1 MKIAKLLV
9 LSALLLVCSIVKAEV
24 PDGVW
29 TIAEPTGLEFTEM
42 PTDGGDTHVYLYNPA
57 AKMFFASGND
67 WNTRA
72 SIAAF
77 GYEVW
82 FVASTEADAPEGS
95 LEFWDDCQHPD
106 RVLGF
111 KNMFTDDGGSTWVDH
126 AEQANYSWAWTKSAD
141 GYRIQNV
148 ALIADVPDYDG
159 KWIGWKGDY
168 SDTRLYMLAEGEG
181 AIDWK
186 VVTYDSYQ
194 AFIASEAYEAYK
206 NSVDC
211 YSVALTLKTTLEK
224 AEALGANIA
233 DYLAVYKN
241 TASTAAELKAANDAM
256 QAIIDARKALKATLD
271 DAKAAGFTET
281 ADADAVFANGDA
293 TADQLNKANEAVKE
307 AMVEWGK
314 GHASVEHPADMS
326 AKINNPNFDNHS
338 AAGWSGTSPG
348 WGNSPQEQACVAETW
363 NATFDMYQDIEGLP
377 AGVYALG
384 AQTMWRCHWTDIQ
397 SGITPAAKLYTVIG
411 EKESSVPFNYAHA
424 PLVTEAPDGSNTSWG
439 VNGSYTSETDEET
452 GITYY
457 IPNDPSGFRIFA
469 EQGYYDTKLLFGV
482 SDGNVV
488 RIGVKNPSMAGT
500 WDNWSCYDTFT
511 LTYYGAGSDA
521 AELYLAETIKNYSE
535 MTIEEG
541 TIFTES
547 YLTAYNEALKE
558 EISVNSFEEVATA
571 LGGIEAAKQ
580 AIENNIKLWKEW
592 QEAVDNARSGY
603 VLNDKYQGLAAMDDL
618 ADYCD
623 DMNTEPILDDRAFT
637 NEELQEEIDK
647 IAAMVEAVKEE
658 SLNADHEDGDDMTQF
673 IVNPGFEEGIERAT
687 DPNGTSGDYG
697 KATGWHA
704 DKYANGNFTP
714 GPLGSDM
721 NHCFEAWHCHNF
733 DLWQEIEN
741 LPRGMYE
748 LNVQGYVRCEVSGY
762 NRGDDI
768 LPDYPS
774 PIVLYMNSATSEF
787 PSVYSEQF
795 PEDVEKVKVED
806 WSWDDEVNGV
816 TYPNSMGA
824 AGQCFALG
832 MYKVQAFG
840 LIAKKGDK
848 FRIGVKMDADQDWW
862 TIFDNFKLTY
872 RKPTAEIVQPILEK
886 ELEKLDL
893 SQAMGSEVFD
903 NVATTRKLAE
913 DAIASGDG
921 EQMFDALVQVYDA
934 SDAIRAS
941 VNKFKELESSLDAMA
956 GKMAEA
962 QVADIKSEAQALYD
976 QISTGI
982 ADHTIATADI
992 DGLKNDIAKMI
1003 NRLGLPEGMENAS
1016 DDNPVECTSVI
1027 INPSYIDGNDNGWTG
1042 GAAIDG
1048 NAMDAEKFNTNFN
1061 YYQVLQGLPAG
1072 TYQVMVQGYYRAGSA
1087 TADYEAWVADPTAD
1101 NNAFLYA
1108 AGINNDTCSV
1118 SMERLANEAVLLGEG
1133 EEPADGFVW
1142 ASQDN
1147 MLAVPNSMTTA
1158 GEMFL
1163 TFNDVTGNNYYDNNV
1178 VTVKVGDDGVL
1189 TIGLKKN
1196 VLLQDDWTIWTNWR
1210 LFYRGTNSSLEP
1222 DDDPSG
1228 IKAVNGNL
1236 PVKVEFFNL
1245 NGARISKPMKG
1256 VAIMKQQMSDG
1267 SIKVSKVLVK

>member
-1 MKIAKLLV
+1 MKVTKLLV
-9 LSALLLVCSIVKAEV
+9 LSALLLVCSYVRASV
-24 PDGVW
+24 PDNVRQKP
-29 TIAEPTGLEFTEM
+29 TIAKTQGFEVSET
-42 PTDGGDTHVYLYNPA
+42 TDTYFYLYNVN
-57 AKMFFASGND
+57 AKAFFTEGNAWGTQASVG
-67 WNTRA
+67 
-72 SIAAF
+72 SSGLKVAF
-77 GYEVW
+77 
-82 FVASTEADAPEGS
+82 TE
-95 LEFWDDCQHPD
+95 
-106 RVLGF
+106 
-111 KNMFTDDGGSTWVDH
+111 DGGAYLFNDYTNAKGAWMYCFFDSPTAMYVDH
-126 AEQANYSWAWTKSAD
+126 GSQANYHWGVEKGDGTFRLYAASAEGGNPGWDDGATPAYQEGMYVGLDASGTSTALSPYLSVADDHYIDWAF
-141 GYRIQNV
+141 V
-148 ALIADVPDYDG
+148 AEADYDV
-159 KWIGWKGDY
+159 Y
-168 SDTRLYMLAEGEG
+168 NAANQL
-181 AIDWK
+181 
-186 VVTYDSYQ
+186 
-194 AFIASEAYEAYK
+194 YEA
-206 NSVDC
+206 
-211 YSVALTLKTTLEK
+211 
-224 AEALGANIA
+224 AEALKPVLEEAESLGANIA
-233 DYLAVYKN
+233 DELAVYKDAN
-241 TASTAAELKAANDAM
+241 STVEALNKATEELKAINE
-256 QAIIDARKALKATLD
+256 ARKPLKAALD
-271 DAKAAGFTET
+271 EAKAAGFTET
-281 ADADAVFANGDA
+281 AEAETVFNNGDA
-293 TADQLNKANEAVKE
+293 TVAELQTALENLKN

-314 GHASVEHPADMS
+314 GHASVDHPADMS
-326 AKINNPNFDNHS
+326 AKIKNPNFDNAS
-338 AAGWSGTSPG
+338 STGWSGTAPNMVGSGSHGPA
-348 WGNSPQEQACVAETW
+348 NVAEVW
-363 NATFDMYQDIEGLP
+363 NNTFDTYQDIEDLP
-377 AGVYALG
+377 AGVYALS
-384 AQTMWRCHWTDIQ
+384 AQTMWRGSYPDMI
-397 SGITPAAKLYTVIG
+397 SNIGPASKLYVVAG
-411 EKESSVPFNYAHA
+411 EQEVSVPFNYAYA
-424 PLVTEAPDGSNTSWG
+424 PLNTTPLGGNTSWG
-439 VNGSYTSETDEET
+439 VGAGETSYTDDEA
-452 GITYY
+452 GVTYY
-457 IPNDPSGFRIFA
+457 IPNDPSAFRVYA
-469 EQGYYDTKLLFGV
+469 ELGLYDTKVLFGTT
-482 SDGNVV
+482 DGKI
-488 RIGVKNPSMAGT
+488 RIGVKNPAMMGDA
-500 WDNWSCYDTFT
+500 DNWSCFDTFT
-511 LTYYGAGSDA
+511 LTYYGADADA

-547 YLTAYNEALKE
+547 YLTAYNEALKQD
-558 EISVNSFEEVATA
+558 ISVASFDDVATA
-571 LGGIEAAKQ
+571 MAGIEAAKK
-580 AIENNIKLWKEW
+580 AIDDNIDLWKKW
-592 QEAVDNARSGY
+592 QAAVAEARNNY
-603 VLNDKYQGLAAMDDL
+603 VLNDQYQGLAAMDDL

-637 NEELQEEIDK
+637 NEELQAEIDK

-697 KATGWHA
+697 TATGWHA

-748 LNVQGYVRCEVSGY
+748 LNVQGYVRCEVAGY

-795 PEDVEKVKVED
+795 PEDVEKVTVET
-806 WSWDDEVNGV
+806 WSWDDAVGDV

-824 AGQCFALG
+824 AGQCFAQG

-941 VNKFKELESSLDAMA
+941 VNKFKELETSLDAMA

-962 QVADIKSEAQALYD
+962 QVASIKAEAQTLYD
-976 QISTGI
+976 QVNTGI
-982 ADHTIATADI
+982 ADHTIATDDI

-1016 DDNPVECTSVI
+1016 DDNRVECTTVI

-1042 GAAIDG
+1042 KASINGD
-1048 NAMDAEKFNTNFN
+1048 AMDAEKFNTAFN

-1072 TYQVMVQGYYRAGSA
+1072 TYQVTVQGFYRAGFA
-1087 TADYEAWVADPTAD
+1087 NEDYDAYIADPTAS

-1108 AGINNDTCSV
+1108 IGEGQTYSTPLQ
-1118 SMERLANEAVLLGEG
+1118 RLAS
-1133 EEPADGFVW
+1133 EPIAMETLADGYAW
-1142 ASQDN
+1142 ASEANQ
-1147 MLAVPNSMTTA
+1147 LAAPNSMTTA
-1158 GEMFL
+1158 GDMFL
-1163 TFNDVTGNNYYDNNV
+1163 TFNDATGKNYYANNV
-1178 VTVKVGDDGVL
+1178 LTAKVGEDGVL
-1189 TIGLKKN
+1189 TIGLKKDE
-1196 VLLQDDWTIWTNWR
+1196 LIASDWTIWTNWQ
-1210 LFYRGTNSSLEP
+1210 LFYYGTSSSLEP
-1222 DDDPSG
+1222 NDDPSG
-1228 IKAVNGNL
+1228 IKAVNGNQA
-1236 PVKVEFFNL
+1236 VKVEFFNL

-1256 VAIMKQQMSDG
+1256 VAIMRQQMRDG
-1267 SIKVSKVLVK
+1267 SVKVSKVLMK